1 MQLVPKKGFP
11 PYLLTVVLHFEAG
24 ALFVILSQAPNLKM
38 LGLLQVKQWVQ
49 VPVQKDEIVYFFFSF
64 CFIQKISYLYDILQ
78 MGIFNAKTISVKFL
92 VLIFWVVT
100 FA

>member
-49 VPVQKDEIVYFFFSF
+49 VPVQKDEIVYFFFPSASSRRSVT
-64 CFIQKISYLYDILQ
+64 C
-78 MGIFNAKTISVKFL
+78 MIFYKWEFLMLKQSVWNF
-92 VLIFWVVT
+92 
-100 FA
+100 